1 MEKNNSSKN
10 AYNFEYNNRIE
21 LPNDNIYIKPKWG
34 LENIN
39 IVQITDEIHI
49 NKNEDLETNYFH
61 KTFLDNKFNNI
72 FILLLLPIIIISEL
86 FYRKAL
92 FSLSLQFEFQ
102 LRKYLSDYSISF
114 LIFITK
120 TGAEYFIIISVIY
133 VFFTFSLIQTFV
145 YFLGLTISVY
155 IQSLMKIIYGH
166 TRPFLENPKLYN
178 GVCDGGFGNPSGHA
192 LVCCYSYLILLHY
205 INNKYFIEK
214 KIRKILLSISFYMV
228 LLLVIISRIFLGL
241 HSINQVIYGSSLGI
255 WIYSIFIH
263 VFKLNKISMITYRK
277 IYQNFKYIFF
287 VSLLFL
293 LSILIL
299 IFSSLIFNRTLNYIN
314 LNNSLN
320 LNCKKVKQYRRF
332 NNEGIFES
340 LIIMALIG
348 LYYGQFIFWFL
359 SDKYYKKNISNIN
372 NDYYLIDELIN
383 NWNRNKCYLF
393 QKKENVLKNFKSIV
407 VCISPLLLFFLISS
421 DNDSVIIIFLIKF
434 SVPLLLI
441 SFLFFGFGLYWF
453 ILLYIGNKENIINNY
468 YQYNIDDI

>member
-1 MEKNNSSKN
+1 M
-10 AYNFEYNNRIE
+10 
-21 LPNDNIYIKPKWG
+21 
-34 LENIN
+34 
-39 IVQITDEIHI
+39 
-49 NKNEDLETNYFH
+49 
-61 KTFLDNKFNNI
+61 
-72 FILLLLPIIIISEL
+72 IL
-86 FYRKAL
+86 F
-92 FSLSLQFEFQ
+92 
-102 LRKYLSDYSISF
+102 
-114 LIFITK
+114 
-120 TGAEYFIIISVIY
+120 
-133 VFFTFSLIQTFV
+133 
-145 YFLGLTISVY
+145 
-155 IQSLMKIIYGH
+155 
-166 TRPFLENPKLYN
+166 
-178 GVCDGGFGNPSGHA
+178 
-192 LVCCYSYLILLHY
+192 
-205 INNKYFIEK
+205 
-214 KIRKILLSISFYMV
+214 
-228 LLLVIISRIFLGL
+228 LVIISRLFLGL
-241 HSINQVIYGSSLGI
+241 HSINQVIYGSFLGI

-299 IFSSLIFNRTLNYIN
+299 IFSSLIFNQTLNYIN

-332 NNEGIFES
+332 NNEGIFGC

-359 SDKYYKKNISNIN
+359 SDKYYKKNISNLN

-393 QKKENVLKNFKSIV
+393 QKKENVVKNFKSIA
-407 VCISPLLLFFLISS
+407 VCISPLFLFFLISS

-434 SVPLLLI
+434 SIPLLLI

-453 ILLYIGNKENIINNY
+453 ILLYCGNKENIINNY